1 MASACPRCKESSQ
14 VLHLPEF
21 VASLP
26 AESPL
31 RGKYGQP
38 PEYAAQW
45 LLPIGAVVLGVLL
58 LASGAIAAGILLLAG
73 GGGIGFWFSRL
84 AAAAEE
90 ARARWA
96 RSLICRQCPAVFLR
110 EEAAAV

>member
-1 MASACPRCKESSQ
+1 MALACPRCKGSGQ

-31 RGKYGQP
+31 RGKYAQP
-38 PEYAAQW
+38 AEYAAQW
-45 LLPIGAVVLGVLL
+45 LLPMGAAVLGIVLL
-58 LASGAIAAGILLLAG
+58 VTGEVAAGLLLLAG
-73 GGGIGFWFSRL
+73 GGGLGFWFSRL

-90 ARARWA
+90 ARGRWA
-96 RSLICRQCPAVFLR
+96 RSLYCRQCPATFLR
-110 EEAAAV
+110 EDAVSV

>member
-1 MASACPRCKESSQ
+1 M
-14 VLHLPEF
+14 LHLPEF

-38 PEYAAQW
+38 PEYVMQW
-45 LLPIGAVVLGVLL
+45 LLPVGAVVAGVLL
-58 LASGAIAAGILLLAG
+58 LLSGAPAAGVLLLTVGAG
-73 GGGIGFWFSRL
+73 LGFLFSRL

-90 ARARWA
+90 ARERWA
-96 RSLICRQCPAVFLR
+96 RSLYCRQCPATFPR
-110 EEAAAV
+110 EDAVTV